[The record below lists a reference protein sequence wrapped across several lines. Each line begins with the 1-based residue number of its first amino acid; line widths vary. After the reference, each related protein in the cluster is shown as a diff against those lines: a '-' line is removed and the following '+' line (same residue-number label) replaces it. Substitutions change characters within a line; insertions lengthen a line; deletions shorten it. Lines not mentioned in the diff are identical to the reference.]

1 VPYSEKWMKN
11 IHEDFKLNAPPTPPN
26 ELETIQSQFI
36 TTATVGGGGGGG
48 ISSLVNPAATST
60 PSYVSTPTPTP
71 HQTTQTTTTTTTTR
85 AKSNSVGG
93 GPDGGRSKSNS
104 LSMVGENNDSLSLTH
119 IQAFDWTFTNDY
131 CFSLFLQSVQD
142 LYNQQQQECAA
153 ETIYSLKNIIRAPE
167 LASFTEKSTK
177 SFPPYSIRPIPTS
190 GINYDVLKNREL
202 PILFYDEIILYEV
215 SRLIIFPFFSSRC

>member
-1 VPYSEKWMKN
+1 MKN

-71 HQTTQTTTTTTTTR
+71 HQTTQTTTTTTTTTTTR

>member
-1 VPYSEKWMKN
+1 MKN
-11 IHEDFKLNAPPTPPN
+11 IHEDFKMNAPTPPN

-36 TTATVGGGGGGG
+36 TAAIGGGGGVAAG

-71 HQTTQTTTTTTTTR
+71 LQTTQTTTTR
-85 AKSNSVGG
+85 AKSNSFGG
-93 GPDGGRSKSNS
+93 GQDGGRSKSNS
-104 LSMVGENNDSLSLTH
+104 LSVVGPSENNDSLSLTH

-167 LASFTEKSTK
+167 LGSFTEKSTK

-215 SRLIIFPFFSSRC
+215 SRLIIFSFSSRFQ